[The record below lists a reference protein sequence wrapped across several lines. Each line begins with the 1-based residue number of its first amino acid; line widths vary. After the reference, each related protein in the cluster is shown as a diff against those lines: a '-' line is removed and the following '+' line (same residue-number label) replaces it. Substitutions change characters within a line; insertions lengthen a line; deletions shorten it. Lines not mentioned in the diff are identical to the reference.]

1 MKKLSLLLIGFLTS
15 LQIAFAQ
22 IDTLEFYYLSDYY
35 FENVLPYSAYTASFN
50 KNNPN
55 YVYAAC
61 RELGVVTFDVSDQ
74 TNPVPV
80 DTISVFAFND
90 FKPTNLSQ
98 FENYLMVSTGGYDG
112 FTQNAGLTILDI
124 SLPDHP
130 VIQDLWDSTAFNQG
144 AAIAISDGAYAY
156 VGAMDKGVIILDVTD
171 KTLIKYVSSILPDP
185 NFPEVPGF
193 FSMPNARGLYLY
205 EGNKLLVANDAGG
218 FRIIDV
224 SDKLNPVEIE
234 KHINADIDSLAH
246 GAYNNIVVLDHYA
259 FVTVDWC
266 GLEVIDLNTSPLTT
280 LHWFNPW
287 NCDSTNW
294 IGRPGH
300 TNDLKLVGDSLL
312 FVSGADSEV
321 LVFDVTTPSAPK
333 LIGNY
338 AVPFDSIASWSLD
351 VNYPLV
357 AIALINN
364 EILQTPFYSNEG
376 GIALLE
382 WETKSFVHINN
393 EIITNPPSI
402 YPNPVNSILYLN
414 QTNGNTIVQITDC
427 MGRNIIE
434 STYQNGIDCSQL
446 KSGLYYI
453 QTFDLQG
460 KRIGLSGFV
469 KQ

>member
-98 FENYLMVSTGGYDG
+98 FENYLMVSSGGYDG

-130 VIQDLWDSTAFNQG
+130 VIQDLWDSTTFNQG

-193 FSMPNARGLYLY
+193 FSML
-205 EGNKLLVANDAGG
+205 
-218 FRIIDV
+218 
-224 SDKLNPVEIE
+224 
-234 KHINADIDSLAH
+234 
-246 GAYNNIVVLDHYA
+246 
-259 FVTVDWC
+259 
-266 GLEVIDLNTSPLTT
+266 
-280 LHWFNPW
+280 
-287 NCDSTNW
+287 
-294 IGRPGH
+294 
-300 TNDLKLVGDSLL
+300 
-312 FVSGADSEV
+312 
-321 LVFDVTTPSAPK
+321 
-333 LIGNY
+333 
-338 AVPFDSIASWSLD
+338 
-351 VNYPLV
+351 
-357 AIALINN
+357 
-364 EILQTPFYSNEG
+364 
-376 GIALLE
+376 
-382 WETKSFVHINN
+382 
-393 EIITNPPSI
+393 
-402 YPNPVNSILYLN
+402 
-414 QTNGNTIVQITDC
+414 
-427 MGRNIIE
+427 
-434 STYQNGIDCSQL
+434 
-446 KSGLYYI
+446 
-453 QTFDLQG
+453 
-460 KRIGLSGFV
+460 
-469 KQ
+469 